1 MHPKFEKLRMRK
13 KQLLHSSYIYKT
25 NASKAWKAAYDKKQ
39 LLHSS
44 YTEKA
49 AIYITAKQL
58 LHSRITQG
66 TTKEM
71 KMQLQVLDVWIF
83 QWLLNL

>member
-1 MHPKFEKLRMRK
+1 MHPKFEKLRMKK
-13 KQLLHSSYIYKT
+13 KQLLHSSYT
-25 NASKAWKAAYDKKQ
+25 EKAAIYITAKQ
-39 LLHSS
+39 LLHSI